1 MPAPP
6 TFIAYKS
13 TGTKIG
19 DDMFVPLTDVAKDDL
34 IIAFS
39 GGVPGGTG
47 QPIFIED
54 DGGNDWQLGYDCGH
68 FFTTK
73 VWYAIAKA
81 DGAITIKVS
90 SATGYA
96 QIAAAF
102 NYRGNIPT
110 FAEVVFPLGYYVPSD
125 STDYPVGVSTALFN
139 LAESFIVTVMC
150 TNAVSGNT
158 GVVASDTGDTRRNAG
173 VTTADLFLWAFDR
186 FQSAPDNTGGYDLV
200 SLKGSS
206 SAFSQFPMITL
217 VFSRPLVETDPARDR
232 QYQIKPGSGFDHYN
246 PAAFAAC
253 GPEDVPATN
262 RPITLSLAMRPI
274 VDVPTHKKAMI
285 TVGVMTNGE
294 VDGGS
299 ILVDDAYGNVYT
311 NYVYTLGQD
320 NQCHIAIFQT
330 IISDPAKLPI
340 LGDVFQVTLHVTPIG
355 ASDAP
360 WQHTAIGVAERTI
373 LVAPTPIVAAAFKQ
387 ADNLTPTVR
396 LVTDTIPSVP
406 MGTYMFYFAAFPAG
420 NNQDSIDWSQPSGYA
435 GVSAGFINY
444 AGVQANAPRLGPCVM
459 GDRIAPAD
467 DDYDAQ
473 PTGLIHGTFSLAG
486 GVAMIA
492 ASLPLPPGTLTLVK
506 AVSGGT
512 ASASDWTL
520 TATGPDTITG
530 PGGVGPSEVA
540 AGDYTLSES
549 AGPAGYTASDWVCEG
564 GTQTGPDSVTLVPGD
579 TVVCTITNTFSEPP
593 PPPPPT
599 TGGKTLR
606 YQIPQKRWFPHSYA
620 DQMAVHYLDEPD
632 ANQPNDLQLLMLKDT
647 AIVKAGGNTDD
658 GTAIDTIA
666 QLPSN
671 DGGDQRIQKL
681 YVDSIVDADSVG
693 AADALAVTLLY
704 ENATVTGPTYT
715 YTPGASRAQTI
726 QNISSLVALGLHRNI
741 APRFAWTGGPDGP
754 RVYAYEPAGFVQPYI
769 SKFFVTQFI
778 TLAFGD
784 WKHTRRLYPAL
795 ISTADVIFTIK
806 TQDGRSYVTTIPSTG
821 GQFKVQPLMGLANC
835 KDLSFGLQLDG
846 QGTDFAIF
854 LGDFLVEVKGWTM
867 PEYLRLAVFN
877 T

>member
-13 TGTKIG
+13 TSTKIG
-19 DDMFVPLTDVAKDDL
+19 DDLFVSLTDVSKDDL

-39 GGVPGGTG
+39 GGFPGATG

-54 DGGNDWQLGYDCGH
+54 DGDNDWQLGYDCGH

-81 DGAITIKVS
+81 DGAITIKIS

-96 QIAAAF
+96 TRAAAF
-102 NYRGNIPT
+102 NYRGNIPP
-110 FAEVVFPLGYYVPSD
+110 FAEPAFPLGYYTPSD
-125 STDYPVGVSTALFN
+125 VADYPKGVGTAPAS
-139 LAESFIVTVMC
+139 LADSFIVTVMC
-150 TNAVSGNT
+150 TTAVSDTT
-158 GVVASDTGDTRRNAG
+158 GLVASDSGDTARNLG
-173 VTTADLFLWAFDR
+173 GIPDPVMWAFDR
-186 FQSAPDNTGGYDLV
+186 SEAAADYTGG
-200 SLKGSS
+200 STITKLKGST
-206 SAFSQFPMITL
+206 SAFSSFPMISL
-217 VFSRPLVETDPARDR
+217 VFSQPLVETDPTRDR
-232 QYQIKPGSGFDHYN
+232 QYQIKSGSGFDHYN
-246 PAAFAAC
+246 PAAFAVC
-253 GPEDVPATN
+253 GPEDVPETN
-262 RPITLSLAMRPI
+262 RPLIISLAYRPI
-274 VDVPTHKKAMI
+274 VDPLTHKKAMI
-285 TVGVMTNGE
+285 TVGVTPDQE
-294 VDGGS
+294 VDADG
-299 ILVDDAYGNVYT
+299 IVVEDDYGNTYTRLVYS
-311 NYVYTLGQD
+311 VGQD
-320 NQCHIAIFQT
+320 GQIAVAIFQT
-330 IISDPAKLPI
+330 IISDTAKLPV
-340 LGDVFQVTLHVTPIG
+340 LGHVFQIRLRISPQHIT
-355 ASDAP
+355 DAP
-360 WQHTAIGVAERTI
+360 YQHTAIGVAERTI
-373 LVAPTPIVAAAFKQ
+373 LVAPTPIVTADWKQ
-387 ADNLTPTVR
+387 CDNLSPTVKI
-396 LVTDTIPSVP
+396 VSNVITSVP
-406 MGTYMFYFAAFPAG
+406 IGTYMFYFAGYPAG
-420 NNQDSIDWSQPSGYA
+420 VGQDSIDWSQPSGYF
-435 GVSAGFINY
+435 GVNAGFINY
-444 AGVQANAPRLGPCVM
+444 TGVQANAPRLGPCIM
-459 GDRIAPAD
+459 GDQIAPAD

-473 PTGLIHGTFSLAG
+473 PQGLIHGTYSKSG
-486 GVAMIA
+486 SVALIA
-492 ASLPLPPGTLTLVK
+492 ASLPALPGSLTLVK
-506 AVSGGT
+506 AIDGGT
-512 ASASDWTL
+512 ASESDWTL
-520 TATGPDTITG
+520 TATGPDTISG
-530 PGGVGPSEVA
+530 AGGVGPSDVA
-540 AGDYTLSES
+540 AGNYVLSES
-549 AGPAGYTASDWVCEG
+549 AGPAGYTGSDWVCTG

-579 TVVCTITNTFSEPP
+579 TVVCTITNTFAEPP

-620 DQMAVHYLDEPD
+620 DEIKVHYLDEPD
-632 ANQPNDLQLLMLKDT
+632 ANQPNDQQLLLLKDT
-647 AIVKAGGNTDD
+647 AILKAGGNKDD
-658 GTAIDTIA
+658 GTDIDTIA

-671 DGGDQRIQKL
+671 DGGDQRGQKL

-704 ENATVTGPTYT
+704 ENATVTGPTYS

-821 GQFKVQPLMGLANC
+821 GQFKVQPIMGLANC
-835 KDLSFGLQLDG
+835 KDLSFGLELDG
-846 QGTDFAIF
+846 QGTDFVIF